1 MASKK
6 RTPKE
11 QTASAWERLAQ
22 PSAIFA
28 ALALAVLLFYW
39 QPLFSSPASIQWDAV
54 DVTYSA
60 QKYLSELLH
69 AGKLP
74 FWTPY
79 TFSGMPLLAD
89 PQLGAWYPL
98 NWPFFL
104 LGITPR
110 AIEAQ
115 LAMHALI
122 AALGAYL
129 LARELFGSRT
139 GAVLAA
145 LFFAFSGLFAETSS
159 HVGPFQATSWLPALL
174 WTGRRAARSVRWLA
188 PLAIVSGC
196 LVLTGHFQT
205 ALYSFFALT
214 VFLIADA
221 VLAGGDWR
229 RTATALACAAL
240 AAATLPAVMVLPGL
254 ELSAQSIRSGADY
267 SHDAGAALVPD
278 ALATLVVPDHYGAL
292 EVEGYRG
299 PQDITQFYLYMGIL
313 MLPLAAV
320 GAVARERWHA
330 LALLVPGAWYAF
342 GPPAGF
348 YSVIALL
355 PGFRNV
361 RAPIQMWFVAALGL
375 ALLAGMGAGK
385 LRTRWNSPW
394 IAAAL
399 IAFTACD
406 LYYWNMSRNQLAF
419 ARASFQDTYGAAQ
432 DRFHAAV
439 APLTQQPVH
448 RIYSPVDSPAFGPL
462 NSSLDSRIE
471 VTYGYNP
478 LELSRYAKYIETAA
492 ANPRLLNGLG
502 VTASIDMKSGAIQS
516 NPAALPRIYAPDT
529 VLSVRTRDEA
539 AARLATLDPAREAII
554 ESTAPAGS
562 PNGGVQIRT
571 TTYESDLYRAHVD
584 APHPALLR
592 IATPY
597 FPGWRAEI
605 DGSPAPIVPMDLA
618 LMGVSVPAGS
628 HELVVSYHSTW
639 FVTGLVISMTAWLAA
654 IALLVLLR
662 PS

>member
-1 MASKK
+1 
-6 RTPKE
+6 
-11 QTASAWERLAQ
+11 
-22 PSAIFA
+22 
-28 ALALAVLLFYW
+28 
-39 QPLFSSPASIQWDAV
+39 
-54 DVTYSA
+54 
-60 QKYLSELLH
+60 
-69 AGKLP
+69 
-74 FWTPY
+74 
-79 TFSGMPLLAD
+79 
-89 PQLGAWYPL
+89 
-98 NWPFFL
+98 
-104 LGITPR
+104 
-110 AIEAQ
+110 
-115 LAMHALI
+115 
-122 AALGAYL
+122 
-129 LARELFGSRT
+129 
-139 GAVLAA
+139 
-145 LFFAFSGLFAETSS
+145 
-159 HVGPFQATSWLPALL
+159 
-174 WTGRRAARSVRWLA
+174 
-188 PLAIVSGC
+188 
-196 LVLTGHFQT
+196 
-205 ALYSFFALT
+205 
-214 VFLIADA
+214 
-221 VLAGGDWR
+221 
-229 RTATALACAAL
+229 
-240 AAATLPAVMVLPGL
+240 
-254 ELSAQSIRSGADY
+254 
-267 SHDAGAALVPD
+267 
-278 ALATLVVPDHYGAL
+278 
-292 EVEGYRG
+292 
-299 PQDITQFYLYMGIL
+299 
-313 MLPLAAV
+313 
-320 GAVARERWHA
+320 
-330 LALLVPGAWYAF
+330 
-342 GPPAGF
+342 
-348 YSVIALL
+348 
-355 PGFRNV
+355 
-361 RAPIQMWFVAALGL
+361 VAALGL

-492 ANPRLLNGLG
+492 ANPRLLNGLS
-502 VTASIDMKSGAIQS
+502 VTAAIDMKSGAIQS

-554 ESTAPAGS
+554 
-562 PNGGVQIRT
+562 RT
-571 TTYESDLYRAHVD
+571 TSYEGDLYRAHVD